1 MNDKLMEVFMV
12 DSYVV
17 AYENGWAG
25 FFVADPR
32 CPYSAESE
40 SDLWHHFQVGWNDAS
55 DAYNRNLMKAA

>member
-1 MNDKLMEVFMV
+1 MT

-40 SDLWHHFQVGWNDAS
+40 SDLWHFFQVGWNDAS
-55 DAYNRNLMKAA
+55 DAYNRNLMKDA